1 METFSPEDIL
11 IDNLSFKL
19 NKGSSY
25 IVDRR
30 SVSFFP
36 STSNVYKP
44 SSGARV
50 LKFSLNGEDNTWLD
64 PQSVR
69 IFFTLSNKDGGN
81 FKKIRPL
88 SSPYCFFRRMRIIAG
103 SQVLEDFDNY
113 NRVHHMFSKMMSQ
126 GARRDEANEGFGYRY
141 DDELLTLVNK
151 DGETAL
157 TYEVNASNCQ
167 GFYNEMTVGFKP
179 LCGLFSQFKYLP
191 LKYMGNLTIELEL
204 ITNATDCIINPNDF
218 TTAGA
223 DGAFPTEDIVNRF
236 TVNEAGDVG
245 KATNTSIDI
254 EISNPRVVCDLC
266 TLDNNLNN
274 EYTKHLLESKGLP
287 ITYTTFITQSQ
298 NVKGLT
304 DISVPVIRSVSKL
317 VASFITFYKKYD
329 PLVEASRPS
338 TGYEYADKDFC
349 RFYHPHQQHNALDQ
363 GIYDKNKDLEFQLQL
378 GSKLYPEYPCNS
390 ITQRF
395 YHLRKALNLP
405 VFHQHS
411 LNINFKQYRDRQFIF
426 AFSFEKV
433 PDSSYTGIN
442 TRAGQQML
450 LRVKPAGT
458 TIPADEMPDTMY
470 ITMLSEQILEIKDLG
485 LKVYD

>member
-25 IVDRR
+25 ILDRR

-50 LKFSLNGEDNTWLD
+50 LTFSLNGEDNTWLD

-69 IFFTLSNKDGGN
+69 IFFTLNNKDGTN

-88 SSPYCFFRRMRIIAG
+88 SSPYSFFRRMRIIAG
-103 SQVLEDFDNY
+103 SQVIEDFDNY
-113 NRVHHMFSKMMSQ
+113 NRVHHMFSKLMSQ

-141 DDELLTLVNK
+141 DDELLTLVNNS
-151 DGETAL
+151 GSTAL
-157 TYEVNASNCQ
+157 TYEVNANNCQ
-167 GFYNEMTVGFKP
+167 GFYDEMTVGFKP

-204 ITNATDCIINPNDF
+204 VTNATDCIINPNDYDESD
-218 TTAGA
+218 TGIDAG
-223 DGAFPTEDIVNRF
+223 IRNRF
-236 TVNEAGDVG
+236 TVAVAGDTG
-245 KATNTSIDI
+245 KATNTSIDF
-254 EISNPRVVCDLC
+254 EISNPRVVCDVC

-274 EYTKHLLESKGLP
+274 EYVKHLLEGKGLP
-287 ITYTTFITQSQ
+287 ITYTTYITQSQ
-298 NVKGLT
+298 TVKGST

-317 VASFITFYKKYD
+317 VAAFVTFYN
-329 PLVEASRPS
+329 PS
-338 TGYEYADKDFC
+338 TGYEYCDKEFC
-349 RFYHPHQQHNALDQ
+349 RFYHPHQNHEPLDA
-363 GIYDKNKDLEFQLQL
+363 GIYDKNKDLEFQIQL

-390 ITQRF
+390 ITQCF

-405 VFHQHS
+405 MFHQHS
-411 LNINFKQYRDRQFIF
+411 MNINFKQYRDRQFVF

-433 PDSSYTGIN
+433 PDSSYTGVN

-450 LRVKPAGT
+450 LRVKPAGA
-458 TIPADEMPDTMY
+458 TIPATEMPDTLY

-485 LKVYD
+485 LKVFD